1 MFQKQEIPIS
11 TPNGHVSL
19 EGQTELDS
27 NCTMPDAVIVD
38 MNVVINKVQQQQ
50 QQQQQHHQQHQ
61 QQQSHHQNG
70 HAKNKI

>member
-1 MFQKQEIPIS
+1 MWAQEIPIS

-38 MNVVINKVQQQQ
+38 MNVVINKVH
-50 QQQQQHHQQHQ
+50 QQQQHHH
-61 QQQSHHQNG
+61 NG
-70 HAKNKI
+70 HANNKI